1 MGKIFDAELNR
12 IKEIQSY
19 NVERASTMLDDM
31 ATAYISASD
40 HGGLDKALA
49 AVRTF
54 KKLLRSHGHTTA
66 DINDFLIE
74 KSYISKRRI
83 RELKTES
90 IFYGGD
96 SVTIKEEIMDIKTD
110 YTPDNN
116 NTVDLII
123 SELKSKPVLLEA
135 LKKNCSIQYLSY
147 DLNISQPTALKKF
160 YEQYKDII

>member
-1 MGKIFDAELNR
+1 MGLNFNSELDR

-19 NVERASTMLDDM
+19 NVERASKMLDDLS
-31 ATAYISASD
+31 TAYISASE
-40 HGGLDKALA
+40 HGGLDKSLI

-54 KKLLRSHGHTTA
+54 KKLLRSHGFTIA

-83 RELKTES
+83 RDLKTES
-90 IFYGGD
+90 IFQSD
-96 SVTIKEEIMDIKTD
+96 SQSIRPEIMAIKTE

-135 LKKNCSIQYLSY
+135 LKKNCSIQYLSH